1 VIVTAKRQ
9 LSILRWIKTHPR
21 WQWVIVMDPI
31 ATSEFSAEEPL
42 DTETRDSGKAP
53 NDSVLRKPI
62 SLTESTVEGRI
73 ETVVRVLNQ
82 APDRSVLR
90 LFYTE
95 QYGAGVFVERGHL
108 AQTASQA
115 REIVE
120 ACAILGF
127 NPLQATVEPEEGF
140 FYVRLSNQ
148 NENFV
153 YIQTPKARV
162 IAMFQENLDVS
173 ECARALAWVQTD
185 LSEPFES
192 EDGQMYVS

>member
-1 VIVTAKRQ
+1 MN
-9 LSILRWIKTHPR
+9 SIALGGYCVGGSGNP
-21 WQWVIVMDPI
+21 
-31 ATSEFSAEEPL
+31 
-42 DTETRDSGKAP
+42 ETRDSDNAP
-53 NDSVLRKPI
+53 KDSVLRKPI
-62 SLTESTVEGRI
+62 CLTESTVEGRI
-73 ETVVRVLNQ
+73 ETVARVFAR
-82 APDRSVLR
+82 APYRSVLR

-95 QYGAGVFVERGHL
+95 QHVAGVLVERGHL
-108 AQTASQA
+108 ARTSSQA

-127 NPLQATVEPEEGF
+127 SPLQATVEPDEGF

-148 NENFV
+148 NVDSV

-162 IAMFQENLDVS
+162 LAIFRENLDAS
-173 ECARALAWVQTD
+173 ECARALASLQTD

>member
-1 VIVTAKRQ
+1 MN
-9 LSILRWIKTHPR
+9 SIALGSYCVGGSRNP
-21 WQWVIVMDPI
+21 
-31 ATSEFSAEEPL
+31 
-42 DTETRDSGKAP
+42 ETRDSDNAP
-53 NDSVLRKPI
+53 KDSVLRKPI

-73 ETVVRVLNQ
+73 ETVARVFAR

-95 QYGAGVFVERGHL
+95 QHVAGVLVERGHL
-108 AQTASQA
+108 ARTSSQA

-127 NPLQATVEPEEGF
+127 SPLQATVEPDEGF

-148 NENFV
+148 NVDSV

-162 IAMFQENLDVS
+162 LAIFRENLDAS
-173 ECARALAWVQTD
+173 ECARALAWLQTD

-192 EDGQMYVS
+192 EDSQMYVS

>member
-1 VIVTAKRQ
+1 
-9 LSILRWIKTHPR
+9 
-21 WQWVIVMDPI
+21 MNPI
-31 ATSEFSAEEPL
+31 ALSGYCVEGCPNP
-42 DTETRDSGKAP
+42 ETRDSDEAP
-53 NDSVLRKPI
+53 KDSVLRKPI
-62 SLTESTVEGRI
+62 SLTESSVEGRI
-73 ETVVRVLNQ
+73 ETVARVFAR

-95 QYGAGVFVERGHL
+95 QHVAGVLVERGHL
-108 AQTASQA
+108 ARTSSQA

-127 NPLQATVEPEEGF
+127 SPLQATVEPDEGF

-148 NENFV
+148 NVDSV

-162 IAMFQENLDVS
+162 LAIFRENLDAS
-173 ECARALAWVQTD
+173 ECARALSWLQTD

-192 EDGQMYVS
+192 EDGRMYVS